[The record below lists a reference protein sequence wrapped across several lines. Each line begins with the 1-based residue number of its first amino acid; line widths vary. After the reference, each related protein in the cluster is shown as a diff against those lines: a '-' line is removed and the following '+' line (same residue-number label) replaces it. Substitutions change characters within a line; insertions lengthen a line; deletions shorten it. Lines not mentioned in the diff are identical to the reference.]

1 MCWAWLYVHSLS
13 ELSQGFS
20 ILTSEMRNRRYAT
33 GPNFTASKELIVKS
47 RPLKFSTQ
55 NPVAGNHLPYGSP
68 VFYLFMVVPQTEN
81 MAPDEVQL
89 AQSVVV
95 FDPFSDV

>member
-1 MCWAWLYVHSLS
+1 
-13 ELSQGFS
+13 
-20 ILTSEMRNRRYAT
+20 MRNRRYAA
-33 GPNFTASKELIVKS
+33 GPNFTASEELRVKS

-55 NPVAGNHLPYGSP
+55 NPVAGNHLPHGSP
-68 VFYLFMVVPQTEN
+68 VFYLFVVVPQTGN

-89 AQSVVV
+89 AQSIVV